1 MLSLMSRGRIRTR
14 IAVAVL
20 VPILGLLVFAAM
32 QLNRSYQGMME
43 TAALRQ
49 VSGVAPAISAVV
61 HELQKERGATSGYL
75 ASRDDTFRTL
85 LDDQRRLSDGAL
97 AALRLHLTEL
107 RSASA
112 DRVLLAQVDTLD
124 RRLGE
129 LATTRGGADDGTTD
143 VPSVIAWYTA
153 TIAANLEVI
162 GRMGVV
168 STNAEVTR
176 GVAAYVGWL
185 QAKERAGI
193 ERATGSAGFGAGA
206 FAPALHER
214 FIALQGAQ
222 QAFIATF
229 ETFATDAWREA
240 ATAVARNPVTQEVDR
255 MRRVG
260 VESMGG
266 STAGVE
272 APVWFKTT
280 TARIDLMKQVEDR
293 IAADLI
299 AQLEYLAATAR
310 TGFTVTL
317 LVSLG
322 FIAATLVLVTV
333 IVRGIVGPVRALTQ
347 EMASLAEGDT
357 SMVPAGLDRTDEVGD
372 MARAVEVFRDH
383 MIRADRLAE
392 EQREAQEARA
402 ARAAHIET
410 LTADFDRV
418 VSSLLD
424 TVAAAAGDLES
435 TAETMSAIAEETSR
449 QALAVSAAAEEA
461 SVNVETVAASA
472 EELHASSTEIG
483 RRVTESS
490 SVTRKAAAQAEETA
504 GVVSRLAESAQ
515 KIGEVVSLIA
525 DIADQTNLLALN
537 ATIEAA
543 RAGEAGRGFA
553 VVADEVRKLAEK
565 TMQATGEVGITV
577 RNIQTLTRSNVA
589 SMEDA
594 LKATRAAAER
604 SGQSAATLGEILRMT
619 DAAAAQV
626 QAIAAAAGEQS
637 AASEQITRS
646 IAEID
651 AVARDN
657 GSLLSEADTAIRGI
671 EDKTGILRGLMADL
685 NDKARS

>member
-20 VPILGLLVFAAM
+20 VPILGLIVFAAM
-32 QLNRSYQGMME
+32 QLNRSYQGMVE

-49 VSGVAPAISAVV
+49 VAGVAPAISALV

-75 ASRDDTFRTL
+75 ASRDDAFRRL
-85 LDDQRRLSDGAL
+85 LEDQRRLSDGAL
-97 AALRLHLTEL
+97 ATLRPQLAEL
-107 RSASA
+107 RRASA
-112 DRVLLAQVDTLD
+112 DRILLTQVDKLEQ
-124 RRLGE
+124 RLGD
-129 LATTRGGADDGTTD
+129 LAATRSGADSGSTE
-143 VPSVIAWYTA
+143 VPAVIAWYTG

-168 STNAEVTR
+168 ASNAEVTR
-176 GVAAYVGWL
+176 GVAAYLGWL

-206 FAPALHER
+206 FPPALHER
-214 FIALQGAQ
+214 FIGLQGAQ
-222 QAFIATF
+222 QAFTATF
-229 ETFATDAWREA
+229 ETFATDAWKEA
-240 ATAVARNPVTQEVDR
+240 AAAVARSPVTQEVDR
-255 MRRVG
+255 MRRIG
-260 VESMGG
+260 IESMGG
-266 STAGVE
+266 PTQGVE

-299 AQLEYLAATAR
+299 AQLEDLAGTAR

-317 LVSLG
+317 LVSLA
-322 FIAATLVLVTV
+322 FVAATLLLVTV
-333 IVRGIVGPVRALTQ
+333 IVRGIVGPVRALTR
-347 EMASLAEGDT
+347 EMALLADGDT

-392 EQREAQEARA
+392 EQRQAQEARA
-402 ARAAHIET
+402 ARAAHIED

-418 VSSLLD
+418 VTSLLD
-424 TVAAAAGDLES
+424 TVAAAAGDLET

-490 SVTRKAAAQAEETA
+490 TVTRKAAAQAEETA
-504 GVVSRLAESAQ
+504 GVVSRLADSAQ

-543 RAGEAGRGFA
+543 RAGDAGKGFA
-553 VVADEVRKLAEK
+553 VVASEVKALAGQTAKATEDISRQIAEVQ
-565 TMQATGEVGITV
+565 TATGHAVDAIAAIGDMVRDVDHAASAIASAVEEQNAATAEIA
-577 RNIQTLTRSNVA
+577 RNIGQA
-589 SMEDA
+589 SAGANDV
-594 LKATRAAAER
+594 
-604 SGQSAATLGEILRMT
+604 SANIGGVT
-619 DAAAAQV
+619 
-626 QAIAAAAGEQS
+626 AAAGE
-637 AASEQITRS
+637 AGKAAGGVLHASERLTRDS
-646 IAEID
+646 TQLRET
-651 AVARDN
+651 VRRF
-657 GSLLSEADTAIRGI
+657 LADV
-671 EDKTGILRGLMADL
+671 
-685 NDKARS
+685 RSA

>member
-543 RAGEAGRGFA
+543 RAGDAGKGFA
-553 VVADEVRKLAEK
+553 VVASEVKALAGQTAKATEDISRQIADVQ
-565 TMQATGEVGITV
+565 TATGHAVE
-577 RNIQTLTRSNVA
+577 
-589 SMEDA
+589 
-594 LKATRAAAER
+594 
-604 SGQSAATLGEILRMT
+604 
-619 DAAAAQV
+619 
-626 QAIAAAAGEQS
+626 AIAAIGDMVRDVDHAASAIASAVEEQNAATAEIARNIGQASAGANDVSSNIGGVTSAAGE
-637 AASEQITRS
+637 AGKAAGGVLHASERLTRDS
-646 IAEID
+646 TQLRET
-651 AVARDN
+651 VRRF
-657 GSLLSEADTAIRGI
+657 LADV
-671 EDKTGILRGLMADL
+671 
-685 NDKARS
+685 RSA